1 MKHEAP
7 HYEERVGKEDLTDY
21 FLTELV
27 RDVPR
32 VVLVVPVRRVGIEV
46 EALGGVLRAVVD
58 AANQV
63 SAVCYEMRRHNTHH
77 PANSQCCPLRP
88 AWMLSFLV
96 LLAHHYLDL
105 STENLLSLSLTVV
118 ALPLPIVP
126 LLRVVTARALA
137 VPPLL
142 VLALL
147 GVDVLVPNVSRA
159 RFEPRPVGR
168 LGT

>member
-7 HYEERVGKEDLTDY
+7 HYEERVGKEELTDY

-46 EALGGVLRAVVD
+46 EAPGGVLRAAVD
-58 AANQV
+58 AANKV
-63 SAVCYEMRRHNTHH
+63 SVVCNEMQRNTTHH
-77 PANSQCCPLRP
+77 PANWQCCLLRP
-88 AWMLSFLV
+88 AWKLSFPV
-96 LLAHHYLDL
+96 LLAHRCLYLL
-105 STENLLSLSLTVV
+105 IESLLSPSLIAVV
-118 ALPLPIVP
+118 LPLPIAP
-126 LLRVVTARALA
+126 LLRVVTAHALA
-137 VPPLL
+137 VLPLL

-147 GVDVLVPNVSRA
+147 GVDVLVPNASRA